1 MVAETFPNSVSPSS
15 SSADID
21 RAGLQATFEL
31 FNRMSDDLAG
41 SYKAL
46 ESQVAVLTQELDRV
60 NQQREEEVK
69 SREQVSAKLSNLLD
83 LLPGGVIVLDRWG
96 IVSQANPAA
105 EDMLETNLEGR
116 KWVQVI
122 DECFAPRADDWHEVS
137 LKNGR
142 RLSLATRSLEAET
155 GQIILLTDQTETR
168 RLQQQVSRS
177 ERLSA
182 LGQMVSALAHQIRT
196 PLSAALLYAGHL
208 TERELSAE
216 QTQRFSEKIV
226 ARLNNLEQQVRDM
239 LIFAKGDVKLSDS
252 VLISDLLKEV
262 QQAVDVVLRANNV
275 SLETDYRHS
284 TAQIICNRET
294 MVGAIAN
301 LIQNAAQASDPNG
314 VITLRSYCEGR
325 DVFVDIEDQGSGISP
340 DIVHRLQQGEAF
352 VTTKAQGTGLGLAVV
367 RAVVKAHQGTFDIR
381 SESSCGTRASIKIP
395 CMSGALA
402 LASR

>member
-1 MVAETFPNSVSPSS
+1 MVAETLPNSGATNPSG
-15 SSADID
+15 ADID

-60 NQQREEEVK
+60 NRQREEEIK

-208 TERELSAE
+208 TERELSTE

-252 VLISDLLKEV
+252 VAINDLLKAV
-262 QQAVDVVLRANNV
+262 QQSVDVVLRANSV
-275 SLETDYRHS
+275 ALETDFRHS
-284 TAQIICNRET
+284 DAQIICNRET
-294 MVGAIAN
+294 MIGAIAN
-301 LIQNAAQASDPNG
+301 LIQNAAQASEPDA
-314 VITLRSYCEGR
+314 VIKLRSYCVGR
-325 DVFVDIEDQGSGISP
+325 DVLIEVEDQGGGIAP
-340 DIVHRLQQGEAF
+340 DIAQRLQQGEAF

-367 RAVVKAHQGTFDIR
+367 RAVVKAHQGVFAIS
-381 SESSCGTRASIKIP
+381 SEPDVGTVASIKLP
-395 CMSGALA
+395 CLSAVSAQGI
-402 LASR
+402 R

>member
-1 MVAETFPNSVSPSS
+1 MVAETLPNSGSTN
-15 SSADID
+15 AGGTDID
-21 RAGLQATFEL
+21 RAGLKATFEL

-46 ESQVAVLTQELDRV
+46 ESQVAVLTLELDRV
-60 NQQREEEVK
+60 NRQREEEIK

-96 IVSQANPAA
+96 IVLQANPAA

-208 TERELSAE
+208 TERELSTE
-216 QTQRFSEKIV
+216 QIQRFSEKIV

-252 VLISDLLKEV
+252 VAINDLLKAV
-262 QQAVDVVLRANNV
+262 QQSVDVVLRANNV
-275 SLETDYRHS
+275 ALETDFRHGN
-284 TAQIICNRET
+284 AQIICNRET
-294 MVGAIAN
+294 MIGAIAN
-301 LIQNAAQASDPNG
+301 LIQNAAQASKSDA
-314 VITLRSYCEGR
+314 VIKLRSYCVGR
-325 DVFVDIEDQGSGISP
+325 DVLIEIEDQGSGIAP
-340 DIVHRLQQGEAF
+340 DIAQRLQQGEAF

-367 RAVVKAHQGTFDIR
+367 RAVVKAHQGVFAIS
-381 SESSCGTRASIKIP
+381 SEPDVGTVASIKLP
-395 CMSGALA
+395 CLSALSA
-402 LASR
+402 Q